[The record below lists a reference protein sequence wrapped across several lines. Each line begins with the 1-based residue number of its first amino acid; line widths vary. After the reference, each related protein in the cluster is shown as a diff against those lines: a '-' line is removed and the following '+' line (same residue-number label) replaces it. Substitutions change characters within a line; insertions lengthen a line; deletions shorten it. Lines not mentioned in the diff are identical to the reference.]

1 VPGVWHPRSP
11 HCRRVHI
18 LRGSARVALRGGRG
32 LQRQGQD
39 FRMGGVLALCE
50 CRGRMLGRRRCLP
63 PRPGSGE
70 LAGVEFDDVLA
81 LLGQPLRPA
90 RLALHPL
97 QPKLWD
103 RCRGNGVG
111 LLHKRARP
119 ARDGGRRSRHVEN
132 SGQTSSLRVRE
143 CGRGAPPLKCH
154 ERKNRDTRC
163 ADFP

>member
-1 VPGVWHPRSP
+1 MGIDAQERRLVPGVWHPRSP
-11 HCRRVHI
+11 LCRRVPI
-18 LRGSARVALRGGRG
+18 LQGSARVAMRGGRG

-39 FRMGGVLALCE
+39 FRMGCVLALCE
-50 CRGRMLGRRRCLP
+50 CRGRLFGRRRCLP

-70 LAGVEFDDVLA
+70 LSGVAFEDVLA

-103 RCRGNGVG
+103 RYRGNGVG
-111 LLHKRARP
+111 LLHNRAGP

-132 SGQTSSLRVRE
+132 CQT
-143 CGRGAPPLKCH
+143 P
-154 ERKNRDTRC
+154 
-163 ADFP
+163 